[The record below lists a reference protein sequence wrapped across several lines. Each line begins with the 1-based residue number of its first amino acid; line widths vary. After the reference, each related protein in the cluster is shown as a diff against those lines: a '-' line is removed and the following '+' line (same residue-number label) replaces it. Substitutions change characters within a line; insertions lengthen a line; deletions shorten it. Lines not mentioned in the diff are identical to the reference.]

1 MAAKEFKNMSDEEL
15 KHFSDNLCEETITG
29 WEEEFRQQWDEA
41 EKSASKRFTLTADD
55 LVEPSNMWHV
65 KAIQRYNKTGFCNNL
80 LGEIDDYP
88 QAVVKGLIEQTRTM
102 LESILKEDSYQ
113 RLVNSGAFQV

>member
-1 MAAKEFKNMSDEEL
+1 MTAEKFVNLTEGIFEEAL
-15 KHFSDNLCEETITG
+15 QEHLN
-29 WEEEFRQQWDEA
+29 QQEEA
-41 EKSASKRFTLTADD
+41 EKSANKRFTLTADD

-113 RLVNSGAFQV
+113 SLVNSGAFQV

>member
-1 MAAKEFKNMSDEEL
+1 MTKEEL
-15 KHFSDNLCEETITG
+15 KGVRI
-29 WEEEFRQQWDEA
+29 R
-41 EKSASKRFTLTADD
+41 LTADD
-55 LVEPSNMWHV
+55 LVEPNNMWHV
-65 KAIQRYNKTGFCNNL
+65 KAMQCYNKTGFCNNL